1 MVYSVIAT
9 NLRLKIKCRWFLV
22 RILIYMNKKYLL
34 GFVLGVVVIGLLTL
48 AIKNNNGAPVV
59 SSSKPQAVA
68 SFYPL
73 YFFASQIAGDKADV
87 SNITPAGAEPH
98 DYEPTPQQI
107 ARIADSNLLVLNG
120 GGLEAWADNVTEN
133 SDPKKTTIVIAG
145 EGLMTQ
151 EVVEEG
157 EKIAD
162 PHVWLSPV
170 LAVQMVNKIET
181 GLIKADPDNA
191 SHYQSN
197 AQILK
202 SKLENL
208 NTEFEQGLVTCKDKN
223 IITSHAAF
231 GYLASTYDLNQVPI
245 TGVSPD
251 AEPSPQELAQVAKFA
266 RDNHVKYIFFESLVS
281 PKLSQTIA
289 TEVGAQTLVLN
300 PLEGLTGEE
309 IASGKDYF
317 SEMRNNLANLKTA
330 LQCTP

>member
-1 MVYSVIAT
+1 
-9 NLRLKIKCRWFLV
+9 
-22 RILIYMNKKYLL
+22 MNKKYIVGL
-34 GFVLGVVVIGLLTL
+34 VLGVVVIGLVTL
-48 AIKNNNGAPVV
+48 AIKNNGRAPDA
-59 SSSKPQAVA
+59 SSSRPQVVA

-87 SNITPAGAEPH
+87 SNVTPAGAEPH
-98 DYEPTPQQI
+98 DYEPTAQDI
-107 ARIADSNLLVLNG
+107 AKIESSNLLVLNG
-120 GGLEAWADNVTEN
+120 GGLEAWADNVKEN
-133 SDPKKTTIVIAG
+133 IDHKKTAIVIAG
-145 EGLMTQ
+145 ESLTTQ

-157 EKIAD
+157 EKITD

-170 LAVQMVNKIET
+170 LAIQMVNKIEA
-181 GLIKADPDNA
+181 GLVQADPSNA
-191 SHYQSN
+191 SYYESN
-197 AQILK
+197 ARTLK
-202 SKLENL
+202 SKLGAL
-208 NTEFEQGLVTCKDKN
+208 DTEYKYGLATCKEKN

-231 GYLASTYDLNQVPI
+231 GYLATTYNLNQVSI

-300 PLEGLTGEE
+300 PLEGLTGDE
-309 IASGKDYF
+309 ITSGKDYF
-317 SEMRNNLANLKTA
+317 SEMRNNLTNLKTA